1 MKKMEVKTSKIST
14 KGQIT
19 IPKEFLEKLNLREGD
34 EVILYLQEEGIVIK
48 PKTAH
53 LGMLRGL
60 LREELDLEKANDFIK
75 TERKK
80 WSL

>member
-14 KGQIT
+14 KGQLT
-19 IPKEFLEKLNLREGD
+19 IPKEFREKLNLREGD

-48 PKTAH
+48 PKTAR